1 MTLDAVKTAAVITAA
16 DLAGV
21 ADERLHGHVRLELR
35 SFVSVLA
42 RERAADE
49 ATVLG
54 QLLLAGIIAEGFV
67 LTPPSRLLELT
78 A

>member
-1 MTLDAVKTAAVITAA
+1 MTLDAVKTTAVIAA
-16 DLAGV
+16 AGLAGIT
-21 ADERLHGHVRLELR
+21 DERLHGHVRLELR
-35 SFVSVLA
+35 SFVSMLA

-54 QLLLAGIIAEGFV
+54 QLLAAGIIAEGFT